1 MRFYSFLDA
10 VANLLRLL
18 LARFS
23 YSILLV
29 LMPLNS
35 VEANQDLPA
44 IEKVEGQPLGA
55 NVKRIIAALN
65 YLGAPLPE
73 PLIQKLTTACKQ
85 RDAKAIQQLLDSEVL
100 CTVSLN
106 PEVRTKVARGP
117 VQAKLQQGGFTP
129 FIIKVINHSTVTR
142 QLQISSPQAGPVYS
156 GAALNSLKRQAQTEL
171 NRNENKQNAT
181 DRFLEVELFQASP
194 MTVKLSG
201 LQVEYAIAL
210 IYCHE
215 SGKREATLGFDVGAG
230 TQDIGFRGEI
240 PVLFHVESAVPV
252 KLSIRDFDGTSS
264 AARLE
269 FRDQQGQV
277 FPLQA
282 KRLAPDFFFQ
292 PQIYRQDG
300 DVVLLPPGTLEMEYS
315 RGPEY
320 RRLMKK
326 VTISTAPQTI
336 EVELKRW
343 VNPLEFGFYSGD
355 HHIHAAGCAHYD
367 NPSKGVTPR
376 DMFNQVKGE
385 GLNVGCV
392 LTWGP
397 CFDVQ
402 RQFFGSKA
410 DRVSEPL
417 TLLKYDLEISGFGS
431 AALGHVCLLNLQN
444 QTYPGT
450 LGTTKG
456 WPSWT
461 VPVMRWCQ
469 EQGGVTG
476 FPHSALRVNPPLAAE
491 RLVRDL
497 DQDKTQTLNT
507 AEATQGLLPLSFDKI
522 DGDRNGE
529 LTVREL
535 TVALE
540 QVADELPNLAVPE
553 MNGGGAMEICVS
565 TAEGVCDFVSAMDT
579 ERIPEWNTW
588 YHLLNCGYPLKVSG
602 ETDFPCMSSRRVGQ
616 GRVYVQLGEVDEID
630 FSQWCLGI
638 KQGRSYVSDGFAHAL
653 EFQVNGEAPGFKDVQ
668 LQSTG
673 NVEIKASVS
682 FAPETPKAVAYGLLE
697 PPEGRRAQGDT
708 RVLHAPRNSEYV
720 SGGFRLVEIIRNGR
734 VVAKQSVPAD
744 GKVHQLRFTVPVEQ
758 SSWIALRQFP
768 QLHTN
773 PVNVIVNQR
782 PIRASRESALWCAET
797 IKLLWKNRHK
807 KIADGERAEA
817 DQTYQRAIRSYLK
830 RADEATSNN

>member
-1 MRFYSFLDA
+1 MMFYGLLEAANIGQVFLS
-10 VANLLRLL
+10 RLL
-18 LARFS
+18 LGMF
-23 YSILLV
+23 LV
-29 LMPLNS
+29 LIPLNVLRADPNQPA
-35 VEANQDLPA
+35 VE
-44 IEKVEGQPLGA
+44 EVEGQPLAA
-55 NVKRIIAALN
+55 NVKRVIVALS

-73 PLIQKLTTACKQ
+73 PLIQKLNEACKQ
-85 RDAKAIQQLLDSEVL
+85 RNAKALQQLLDSEVL
-100 CTVSLN
+100 CIVSLN

-117 VQAKLQQGGFTP
+117 AQAKLQQGGFTP
-129 FIIKVINHSTVTR
+129 FIIKIVNHSTVTR
-142 QLQISSPQAGPVYS
+142 QLRISSPQAGPVYS

-181 DRFLEVELFQASP
+181 DRFLEVEMFQASP

-210 IYCHE
+210 VYCHE

-230 TQDIGFRGEI
+230 TQDIGFRGEV
-240 PVLFHVESAVPV
+240 PVLFDVQSAVPI
-252 KLSIRDFDGTSS
+252 KLSIKDFNGQPS

-269 FRDQQGQV
+269 FRDQRGRV
-277 FPLQA
+277 YPLQA

-300 DVVLLPPGTLEMEYS
+300 DTVLLPAGSLDMEFS

-320 RRLMKK
+320 RRLTKK
-326 VTISTAPQTI
+326 IMVSATAPQTI

-343 VNPLEFGFYSGD
+343 VNPREFGFYSGD

-367 NPSKGVTPR
+367 NPSKGVTPH

-402 RQFFGSKA
+402 RQFFSSTA

-431 AALGHVCLLNLQN
+431 AALGHVCLLNLEN

-476 FPHSALRVNPPLAAE
+476 FPHSALRVNPPLAAQ
-491 RLVRDL
+491 RLVRDF
-497 DQDKTQTLNT
+497 DQDKNQTLNSK
-507 AEATQGLLPLSFDKI
+507 EAALGLLPKAFDKI
-522 DGDRNGE
+522 DGDGNGE
-529 LTVREL
+529 LSVQEL

-540 QVADELPNLAVPE
+540 QAADELPNLAVPE

-565 TAEGVCDFVSAMDT
+565 TAEGVCDFISAMDT

-653 EFQVNGEAPGFKDVQ
+653 EFQVNGQAPGFKDVQ
-668 LQSTG
+668 LETPG
-673 NVEIKASVS
+673 KVEIKAKVC

-708 RVLHAPRNSEYV
+708 RVLHAPRSTDYV
-720 SGGFRLVEIIRNGR
+720 TGGQRLVEIIRNGQ

-744 GKVHQLRFTVPVEQ
+744 GKIHQLQFSVPVEQ

-807 KIADGERAEA
+807 KIVERERVEAE
-817 DQTYQRAIRSYLK
+817 QTYQRAIRTYLK
-830 RADEATSNN
+830 RAEEADTQN